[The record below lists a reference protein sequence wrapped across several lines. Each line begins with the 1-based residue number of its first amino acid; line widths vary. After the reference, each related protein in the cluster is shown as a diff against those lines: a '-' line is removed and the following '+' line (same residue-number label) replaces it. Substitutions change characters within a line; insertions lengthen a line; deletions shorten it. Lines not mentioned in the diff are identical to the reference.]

1 MINSEDTTQ
10 LISLSRDCEVISV
23 PYGEKEIL
31 KEGTEVQIMQ
41 ALGGSYTIY
50 TVEGMFRING
60 TNADAIGKE
69 VEKPPSL
76 PENITDDEFEEKVWD
91 QMKTVFDPEI
101 PINVVDLGLIY
112 DCRLNKSEDDNFII
126 EVDMTL
132 TAPGCGMADV
142 LVADIQERVEMMP
155 RVVSVKVELVLDP
168 PWSMEMMSEAARLEA
183 GLIQLTETL
192 HINPI
197 GIVHHG

>member
-1 MINSEDTTQ
+1 MINTEETNK

-41 ALGGSYTIY
+41 ALGGSYTVY
-50 TVEGMFRING
+50 TIEGMFRING

-69 VEKPPSL
+69 VEKPPLCQITSQTMSL
-76 PENITDDEFEEKVWD
+76 KRKIWD

-183 GLIQLTETL
+183 GLI
-192 HINPI
+192 
-197 GIVHHG
+197 

>member
-23 PYGEKEIL
+23 PYGDKEIL

-41 ALGGSYTIY
+41 ALGGSYTVY

-155 RVVSVKVELVLDP
+155 GVMSVKVELVLDP

>member
-41 ALGGSYTIY
+41 ALGGSYTVY

-155 RVVSVKVELVLDP
+155 RGVSVKVDLVLDP

-183 GLIQLTETL
+183 GLI
-192 HINPI
+192 
-197 GIVHHG
+197 